1 MMLKGLKMHKLEV
14 LQWQRMVIVPH
25 LFMCSYGGTQEPF
38 FFFFNT
44 LDDGTNEG
52 LVAVQRTRRAL
63 HNPLQLSTTFPLPKY
78 TGLCYKVPLG
88 KLRSGRKE
96 ALSP

>member
-1 MMLKGLKMHKLEV
+1 MAEDGHCTSSLHV
-14 LQWQRMVIVPH
+14 LLWWDPRA
-25 LFMCSYGGTQEPF
+25 F